1 LIFLYSGDIIK
12 FHTVFKD
19 GSEIV
24 EEYNLYSEEILSR
37 KIKKL
42 KMTGKEEWVT
52 EIGEEVKKT
61 NDEFLIKEN
70 VNNVDFNIN
79 LADFYSKGY

>member
-1 LIFLYSGDIIK
+1 MEKSDKSRTYLINGDIIK

-19 GSEIV
+19 GTEIV
-24 EEYNLYSEEILSR
+24 EEFSLYSEEILNR
-37 KIKKL
+37 KVKKL
-42 KMTGKEEWVT
+42 KMTGKEEWFI

-70 VNNVDFNIN
+70 NNNVRI
-79 LADFYSKGY
+79 